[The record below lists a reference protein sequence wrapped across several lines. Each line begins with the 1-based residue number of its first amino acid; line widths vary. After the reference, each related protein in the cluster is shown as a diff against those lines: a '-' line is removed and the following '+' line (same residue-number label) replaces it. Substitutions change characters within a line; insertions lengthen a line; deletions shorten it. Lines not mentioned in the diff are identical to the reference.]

1 MGLIFRCRH
10 YDENRHH
17 DESEHNDGRVSPL
30 VNKGEPLFANKLQ
43 SLNQGSKSCSC
54 SDYLRTAKSWVDT
67 LADIGKSMDDDD
79 LISFIINGLNHTN
92 NSFITSYTLATRAN
106 PLSFT
111 DFHDE
116 VVEP

>member
-1 MGLIFRCRH
+1 VWNALKIKFAS
-10 YDENRHH
+10 
-17 DESEHNDGRVSPL
+17 ESRARVSNL
-30 VNKGEPLFANKLQ
+30 KRQLQ